1 LTEAEKEGKR
11 EQFSGPRVYMY
22 VYVRVYVWHMPCL
35 RSCGMLL
42 RRMRLRRQKLEGGGR
57 REDLKVR
64 EDQGR
69 RTLRLGR
76 EDLKRREDQGGP

>member
-1 LTEAEKEGKR
+1 
-11 EQFSGPRVYMY
+11 
-22 VYVRVYVWHMPCL
+22 
-35 RSCGMLL
+35 MLL